1 MHNLPSQTTRPT
13 AAGDIKRRSAL
24 AVAAVSALAVTGC
37 SAAPSGDA
45 ESAPPAKDADWP
57 RTVETKKGKVTLNKK
72 PTRIVSTS
80 MTLTGT
86 LLAIGAPVVASGA
99 TSPNSPISDSQG
111 FFTQWG
117 GIAKQRGVKSLYSGK
132 PNIEAILAEKPDLI
146 IVSSAGNDSA
156 VDQFNRLKSIAPT
169 IVLSYD
175 DSSWQ
180 ELATVLGRA
189 TGHEDDAAD
198 VIANFRSALTDAK
211 SRIALPPHPTSALVY
226 HDDGSGVFW
235 TKKSAQGRLLTG
247 LGFTL
252 AEVPDSAAARSTMGK
267 RSDIVQASAE
277 NLHSAAAGKSI
288 VLVSA
293 TPKTKKAFESNPTMK
308 DHPAV
313 TGNHVVVTDPDSF
326 RLDYYSSVNMIDTL
340 VKQLG

>member
-1 MHNLPSQTTRPT
+1 MHNLPQTRLAPGVKRRTALAAATLAALATASCSTSPSRKSADAT
-13 AAGDIKRRSAL
+13 AA
-24 AVAAVSALAVTGC
+24 
-37 SAAPSGDA
+37 
-45 ESAPPAKDADWP
+45 AKSDWP
-57 RTVETKKGKVTLNKK
+57 RTVKTVKGKVTLKQK
-72 PTRIVSTS
+72 PARIVSTS

-86 LLAIGAPVVASGA
+86 LLAIGAPVIASGA
-99 TSPNSPISDSQG
+99 TSPNSPISDSNG

-117 GIAKQRGVKSLYSGK
+117 KIAKKRGVKSLYSGK

-156 VDQFNRLKSIAPT
+156 IDQYDRLREIAPT

-180 ELATVLGRA
+180 DLASVLGRA
-189 TGHEDDAAD
+189 TGREKHADD
-198 VIANFRSALTDAK
+198 VIAKFDSAVRSAK
-211 SRIALPPHPTSALVY
+211 SRISLPAQPTSALVY

-235 TKKSAQGRLLTG
+235 TKKSAQGRLLER

-252 AEVPDSAAARSTMGK
+252 AEVPDDAAAPSTMGK

-277 NLHSAAAGKSI
+277 NLHAAAAGKTI

-293 TPKTKKAFESNPTMK
+293 TPQTKKDFIANSTMK

-313 TGNHVVVTDPDSF
+313 TGDRVLMTDPDSF

-340 VKQLG
+340 VDQLT